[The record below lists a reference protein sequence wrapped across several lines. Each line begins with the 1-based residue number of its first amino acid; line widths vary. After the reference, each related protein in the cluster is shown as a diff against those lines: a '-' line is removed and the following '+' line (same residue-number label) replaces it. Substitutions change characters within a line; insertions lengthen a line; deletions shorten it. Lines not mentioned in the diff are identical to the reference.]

1 MNINKM
7 MFQVSKD
14 ALDQHA
20 TDCLVVGAFEGQL
33 SADAESLDKALNGK
47 LAKLLE
53 SGDISGKSGEILSLI
68 DLDGIQ
74 AKRLVI
80 VGLGTKDKFSLD
92 GVRKAVLAVTRAI
105 KATPAKTVTF
115 SLLQQCQNK
124 AKSIATLT
132 QAVGDVLYQF
142 AAPKKEAVKALDLN
156 NIVILD
162 ANADQAVIDAVA
174 YGQALVNGMSLTK
187 DLANMPANMMTPKD
201 LGEAALDLAKEFSNV
216 KVKVLDKSDIKDLKM
231 GSFLAVAQGSEEKPR
246 FIILEYK
253 HDSMKDEAP
262 IALVGKGVTFDTGG
276 ISLKPGASMDEMKYD
291 MGGAASVIGTFRALA
306 ELNIPAN
313 VVGLIPAT
321 ENMPSGEAVKPGD
334 VVTSMSGQTIEILNT
349 DAEGR
354 LILCDALT
362 YATQYKPK
370 AIVDIATLTGA
381 IIIALGHDVSGLF
394 GNNQALSDKIKASA
408 ENTRDHVWEFPI
420 WNDIYQPMLD
430 SNFADMG
437 NISTGGRGAGSITAA
452 CFLERFVEDY
462 PWVHLD
468 VAGTA
473 WTSGKE
479 KGSTARPVPLLLD
492 FIKNYEA

>member
-7 MFQVSKD
+7 MFQVSND
-14 ALDQHA
+14 SLDQHI
-20 TDCLVVGAFEGQL
+20 TDCLVIGAFEGELSDDAKTLDTALNGQL
-33 SADAESLDKALNGK
+33 SA
-47 LAKLLE
+47 LLE
-53 SGDISGKSGEILSLI
+53 SGDITGKAGDLLSLI
-68 DLDGIQ
+68 GLNNIK
-74 AKRLVI
+74 AKRLLI
-80 VGLGTKDKFSLD
+80 VGLGKRDKFSLD
-92 GVRKAVLAVTRAI
+92 IVRKVVLSATKWA
-105 KATPAKTVTF
+105 KATPATTITF
-115 SLLQQCQNK
+115 SLLQQCK
-124 AKSIATLT
+124 RKSVSIATLA
-132 QAVGDVLYQF
+132 QAAGDALYQF
-142 AAPKKEAVKALDLN
+142 AAPKKDPVKALDLKQ
-156 NIVILD
+156 ITILD
-162 ANADQAVIDAVA
+162 QNADQAVQDAVA

-187 DLANMPANMMTPKD
+187 DLANMPANLMTPTN
-201 LGEAALDLAKEFSNV
+201 LGDMALELAKEFSNI
-216 KVKVLDKSDIKDLKM
+216 KVTVLDKAAIEALNM
-231 GSFLAVAQGSEEKPR
+231 GSFLAVAQGSVEEPR
-246 FIILEYK
+246 FIVLEYQ
-253 HDSMKDEAP
+253 HDSKKDEAP

-291 MGGAASVIGTFRALA
+291 MGGAASVLGTFRALA

-321 ENMPSGEAVKPGD
+321 ENMPAGDALKPGD
-334 VVTSMSGQTIEILNT
+334 VITSMSGQTIEVLNT

-362 YATQYKPK
+362 YATQFKPK

-394 GNNQALSDKIKASA
+394 GNNEELINQLKASGA
-408 ENTRDHVWEFPI
+408 TTRDHVWEFPI
-420 WNDIYQPMLD
+420 WNDVFQPLLD

-437 NISTGGRGAGSITAA
+437 NISAGRGAGSITAA

-462 PWVHLD
+462 PWAHLD

>member
-1 MNINKM
+1 MSINKM
-7 MFQVSKD
+7 TFQASKD
-14 ALDQHA
+14 ALDKHI
-20 TDCLVVGAFEGQL
+20 TDCLVIGAFEGKL
-33 SADAESLDKALNGK
+33 TANAAELDKVLNGK
-47 LAKLLE
+47 LTALVK
-53 SGDISGKSGEILSLI
+53 SGDISGKASEIFTLHGVE
-68 DLDGIQ
+68 GIK
-74 AKRLVI
+74 AKRLV
-80 VGLGTKDKFSLD
+80 VLGLGKEDKYNLD
-92 GVRKAVLAVTRAI
+92 ALRKAVSAVTRWA
-105 KATPAKTVTF
+105 KGTPAKSITF
-115 SLLQQCQNK
+115 SLLQTCKRK
-124 AKSIATLT
+124 AVSIPALA
-132 QAVGDVLYQF
+132 QSVGDVLYQF
-142 AAPKKEAVKALDLN
+142 AAPKKEKVKALDLQKV
-156 NIVILD
+156 IILD
-162 ANADQAVIDAVA
+162 SNTDQEVKDAVA
-174 YGQALVNGMSLTK
+174 YSQALVNGMSLAK
-187 DLANMPANMMTPKD
+187 DLANAPANMMTPKD
-201 LGEAALDLAKEFSNV
+201 LGEEALNLAKEFPSI
-216 KVKVLDKSDIKDLKM
+216 KATVLEKADIKKLKM

-246 FIILEYK
+246 FIVLEYIHADNK
-253 HDSMKDEAP
+253 ADAP

-276 ISLKPGASMDEMKYD
+276 ISLKPGAGMDEMKYD
-291 MGGAASVIGTFRALA
+291 MGGAASVLGTFRALA
-306 ELNIPAN
+306 ELNIKAN

-321 ENMPSGEAVKPGD
+321 ENMPSGEAIKPGD

-381 IIIALGHDVSGLF
+381 IIVALGHNVSGLF
-394 GNNQALSDKIKASA
+394 TNNEALATKVKVSA
-408 ENTRDHVWEFPI
+408 ETTRDHVWEFPI

-437 NISTGGRGAGSITAA
+437 NISTGGGGAGSITAA

-492 FIKNYEA
+492 FITKYDA

>member
-7 MFQVSKD
+7 MFQVSQD

-20 TDCLVVGAFEGQL
+20 TDCLVIGAFEEQL
-33 SADAESLDKALNGK
+33 SDDAKSLDKALNGK
-47 LAKLLE
+47 LTKLLE
-53 SGDISGKSGEILSLI
+53 SGDISGKAGEILSLI

-80 VGLGTKDKFSLD
+80 VGLGKKEKFSLD
-92 GVRKAVLAVTRAI
+92 GLRKAVLAVTRWA
-105 KATPAKTVTF
+105 KATPVKTLTF
-115 SLLQQCQNK
+115 SLLQQCK
-124 AKSIATLT
+124 IKETSIATLI
-132 QAVGDVLYQF
+132 QAAGDALYQF
-142 AAPKKEAVKALDLN
+142 AAPKKEAVKALDLQS
-156 NIVILD
+156 ITVLD
-162 ANADQAVIDAVA
+162 ANADQTVKNAVA

-187 DLANMPANMMTPKD
+187 DLANMPANMMTPTD
-201 LGEAALDLAKEFSNV
+201 LGEAALALAKEFPNV
-216 KVKVLDKSDIKDLKM
+216 KATVLDKAQIEALKM
-231 GSFLAVAQGSEEKPR
+231 GSFLSVAQGSVEEPR
-246 FIILEYK
+246 FIVLEYK
-253 HDSMKDEAP
+253 HADNKDEAP

-276 ISLKPGASMDEMKYD
+276 ISLKPGAAMDEMKYD
-291 MGGAASVIGTFRALA
+291 MGGAASVLGTFRALA
-306 ELNIPAN
+306 ELNIKTN
-313 VVGLIPAT
+313 VMGFIPAT
-321 ENMPSGEAVKPGD
+321 ENMPSGTAVKPGD

-362 YATQYKPK
+362 YATQHKPK

-381 IIIALGHDVSGLF
+381 IIIALGHEVSGLF
-394 GNNQALSDKIKASA
+394 GNNEALTAKIKASA
-408 ENTRDHVWEFPI
+408 DSTRDHVWEFPI
-420 WNDIYQPMLD
+420 WNEIYQPMLD

-452 CFLERFVEDY
+452 CFLERFVEEY

-492 FIKNYEA
+492 FIKNYQA

>member
-7 MFQVSKD
+7 TFQVSQD
-14 ALDQHA
+14 ALDQHI
-20 TDCLVVGAFEGQL
+20 TDCLVIGAFEDQL
-33 SADAESLDKALNGK
+33 SADAQTLDAILNGK
-47 LAKLLE
+47 LVKLFE
-53 SGDISGKSGEILSLI
+53 SGDISGKTGEILSLL
-68 DLDGIQ
+68 DLEGIQ

-80 VGLGTKDKFSLD
+80 VGLGKKETFSLD
-92 GVRKAVLAVTRAI
+92 ELRKAVLTVTKWAQ
-105 KATPAKTVTF
+105 ATPAKNITF
-115 SLLQQCQNK
+115 SLLQQCKNK
-124 AKSIATLT
+124 SASIAALI
-132 QAVGDVLYQF
+132 QATGDALYQF
-142 AAPKKEAVKALDLN
+142 NAPKKEAVKAAKLN
-156 NIVILD
+156 SITILD
-162 ANADQAVIDAVA
+162 ANADQAVEDAAA

-201 LGEAALDLAKEFSNV
+201 LGETALALAKEFSNI
-216 KVKVLDKSDIKDLKM
+216 KVKVLDKSDIKELKM

-291 MGGAASVIGTFRALA
+291 MGGAASVLGTFRALA

-362 YATQYKPK
+362 YATQLKPK

-381 IIIALGHDVSGLF
+381 IIVALGHNVSGLF
-394 GNNQALSDKIKASA
+394 SNNEALTEKIKSSA
-408 ENTRDHVWEFPI
+408 DKTRDHVWEFPI
-420 WNDIYQPMLD
+420 WNNIFQPMLD

-437 NISTGGRGAGSITAA
+437 NISVGGGAGSITAA
-452 CFLERFVEDY
+452 CFLERFVEEY

-479 KGSTARPVPLLLD
+479 KGSTGRPVPLLLD